1 MEVDSA
7 LMERAIQLLE
17 EGTQPTI
24 RQEIAKPIPATKQA
38 RKPKNSTKHHKNDRN
53 GLKLT
58 EPCLSDHTADSATQH
73 IHRSRE
79 YGIFLFKHV
88 NF

>member
-1 MEVDSA
+1 M
-7 LMERAIQLLE
+7 QE

-24 RQEIAKPIPATKQA
+24 RQEIAKPIPATKPA
-38 RKPKNSTKHHKNDRN
+38 RKPNNSTKHQKGDRN

-73 IHRSRE
+73 IRIEVAGLES
-79 YGIFLFKHV
+79 FDL
-88 NF
+88 NM